1 MIIQRIETAVL
12 PDHLDRTAT
21 KMSEKVLTE
30 EGLLAPATTSND
42 DLLDIEEMEVN
53 AEETNDK
60 EENNLSEP
68 DPEPGQRSPRGAQ
81 KKKEKKENRCG
92 TTSYNQK

>member
-1 MIIQRIETAVL
+1 M

-68 DPEPGQRSPRGAQ
+68 DPQPGQRSPRGAQ
-81 KKKEKKENRCG
+81 KKKEKKENRRG

>member
-1 MIIQRIETAVL
+1 M

-21 KMSEKVLTE
+21 KMSEKLLTE
-30 EGLLAPATTSND
+30 EGLLAPATTSNN

-81 KKKEKKENRCG
+81 KKKEKKENRRG

>member
-1 MIIQRIETAVL
+1 M

-68 DPEPGQRSPRGAQ
+68 DPQPGQRSPRGAQ
-81 KKKEKKENRCG
+81 KKKEKKENRRG
-92 TTSYNQK
+92 TMATSYNQK

>member
-1 MIIQRIETAVL
+1 M

-30 EGLLAPATTSND
+30 EGLLAPATTSNN

-81 KKKEKKENRCG
+81 KKKEKKENRRG

>member
-1 MIIQRIETAVL
+1 
-12 PDHLDRTAT
+12 
-21 KMSEKVLTE
+21 MSEKVLTE
-30 EGLLAPATTSND
+30 EGLLAPATTSNN

-81 KKKEKKENRCG
+81 KKKEKKENRRG

>member
-1 MIIQRIETAVL
+1 
-12 PDHLDRTAT
+12 
-21 KMSEKVLTE
+21 MSEKVLTE
-30 EGLLAPATTSND
+30 EGLLAPATTSNN

-68 DPEPGQRSPRGAQ
+68 DPEPGQRSPRNAQ
-81 KKKEKKENRCG
+81 KKKEKKENRRG

>member
-1 MIIQRIETAVL
+1 M

-68 DPEPGQRSPRGAQ
+68 DPEPGQRSPRGAE
-81 KKKEKKENRCG
+81 KKKEKKENRRG